1 VTAGRVWGGRGAGE
15 RGEGLAM
22 RHGIVPQIFLNML
35 AQYAHTH
42 THTHS
47 APTTACGQSPVKCE
61 NDRYM
66 YIYI

>member
-42 THTHS
+42 THTQR
-47 APTTACGQSPVKCE
+47 P
-61 NDRYM
+61 NDSLRAEPSEV
-66 YIYI
+66 